1 MSLSRTSRFWRGAI
15 GAIGSLF
22 AAAAAQ
28 QLTTVRAQQ
37 AEPSAITVTGC
48 VVAER
53 DYAASRGL
61 ARTSA
66 DEPIQQLVVIVDR
79 GATSAGD
86 DGDAYILS
94 GREEGALAKSV
105 GRRVEIRGVLERDA
119 TAVLPPGSPK
129 RATATTTPP
138 GDAGVTPDG
147 AAAHEPSDAA
157 VPRRDDADPSR
168 AAKDRAANVSE
179 LSLLSVRSAR
189 TLDER
194 CTVPVTARSTAPAPN
209 VNAPG
214 TPSPVAANADGR
226 ARERAEAPSPMTFT
240 GCVARYEPSDGS
252 SPFLIVIGPNTQE
265 ASPASGSAVPGSL
278 PSGSGSGTI
287 GTTDSPRT
295 STASPPSYR
304 LKGDDAALAQY
315 VGQRVAIAGTV
326 ERAAAPA
333 SSPSTGARA
342 EPPPPS
348 GAHPSAP
355 SQQIVVTSVRAVDR
369 MCG

>member
-15 GAIGSLF
+15 GAIGSLY

-28 QLTTVRAQQ
+28 HLTIVRAQQ
-37 AEPSAITVTGC
+37 TEPSTITVTGC
-48 VVAER
+48 VVPER

-66 DEPIQQLVVIVDR
+66 DEPVQQLVVIVDR

-86 DGDAYILS
+86 DAYVLS

-119 TAVLPPGSPK
+119 TAALPPGSP
-129 RATATTTPP
+129 RRTTATTTPP

-168 AAKDRAANVSE
+168 AAADRAANVSE

-194 CTVPVTARSTAPAPN
+194 CNVPVTARSTAPAGN
-209 VNAPG
+209 VNARG
-214 TPSPVAANADGR
+214 NPSPVPAAADGR

-252 SPFLIVIGPNTQE
+252 SPFLIVVGPNTQE
-265 ASPASGSAVPGSL
+265 ARPASGSAVPGSL

-287 GTTDSPRT
+287 GTTGSPRT
-295 STASPPSYR
+295 STAPPPSYR
-304 LKGDDAALAQY
+304 LKGDEADLAQY

-342 EPPPPS
+342 EPAPS
-348 GAHPSAP
+348 GGAHPSAP

>member
-15 GAIGSLF
+15 GVIGASY
-22 AAAAAQ
+22 AAAAVQ

-37 AEPSAITVTGC
+37 TEPSTITVTGC

-61 ARTSA
+61 ARNSA

-79 GATSAGD
+79 GATGAGD
-86 DGDAYILS
+86 DRDVYILS
-94 GREEGALAKSV
+94 GREEAALAKSV

-119 TAVLPPGSPK
+119 TAALPPGSPK
-129 RATATTTPP
+129 RLTATTTPP
-138 GDAGVTPDG
+138 GDAGITPDG

-157 VPRRDDADPSR
+157 VPRRDDADPSQ
-168 AAKDRAANVSE
+168 AATDRAATVSE

-209 VNAPG
+209 VNARDN
-214 TPSPVAANADGR
+214 PSPSAANADGR
-226 ARERAEAPSPMTFT
+226 ARERAEAPSPITFT
-240 GCVARYEPSDGS
+240 GCVARYEPFDGS
-252 SPFLIVIGPNTQE
+252 SPFLIVVGPNTQE
-265 ASPASGSAVPGSL
+265 ARPVAGSAVPGSL

-287 GTTDSPRT
+287 GTTGSLRT

-315 VGQRVAIAGTV
+315 VGQRVAIAGTI
-326 ERAAAPA
+326 ERDSAPA

-342 EPPPPS
+342 EPPPG

-369 MCG
+369 TCG